1 MVNSTSEGK
10 LTTKSEARDEVAMLA
25 ISQRC
30 YERSS
35 KAVRWIQS
43 EVYRFSKGEELKL
56 VVYHV
61 NVFRFFF
68 VTGSIVIPRSG
79 SLRDWAISILSNTN
93 IETR

>member
-1 MVNSTSEGK
+1 MREVQKQSDKFKARSTDFLRGK
-10 LTTKSEARDEVAMLA
+10 
-25 ISQRC
+25 
-30 YERSS
+30 
-35 KAVRWIQS
+35 
-43 EVYRFSKGEELKL
+43 ELKL